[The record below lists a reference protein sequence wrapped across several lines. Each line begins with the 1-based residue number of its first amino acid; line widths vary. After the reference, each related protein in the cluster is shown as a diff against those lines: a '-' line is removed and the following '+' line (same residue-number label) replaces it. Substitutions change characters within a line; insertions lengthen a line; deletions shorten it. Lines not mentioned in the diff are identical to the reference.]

1 MEYWYIFS
9 VQDIFTVDQSC
20 FDNLGFEE
28 SIQNLVT
35 TDAQLNLD
43 LTELSDTVL
52 GLNVTLNSVSGQ
64 VSTLQREVAVL
75 NDTVEQLTLS
85 GTEFQQ

>member
-1 MEYWYIFS
+1 M
-9 VQDIFTVDQSC
+9 
-20 FDNLGFEE
+20 
-28 SIQNLVT
+28 T

-85 GTEFQQ
+85 GTEFQH